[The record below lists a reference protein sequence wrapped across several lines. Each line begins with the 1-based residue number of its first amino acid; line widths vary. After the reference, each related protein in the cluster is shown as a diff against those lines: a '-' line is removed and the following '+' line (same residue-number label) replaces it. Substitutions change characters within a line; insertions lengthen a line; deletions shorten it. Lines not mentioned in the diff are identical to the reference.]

1 MIRHSALATVLA
13 AASVA
18 TAAAQAPAPVIQAR
32 VRLLAFTPE
41 LKTPEAY
48 AHDPTA
54 AADIPGVKIEI
65 KSYLNDESY
74 LVPTR
79 SKKVVFTSK
88 PDHASMGRQGELI
101 GEASLPTTGNSA
113 IMVFLPGKPGDKA
126 ANLVMAVDDSKRS
139 FPPGSFHITNISP
152 QVVRLKLE
160 KSQYD
165 FTPGKTLLISDPPI
179 GEHHQSGMEA
189 FVQKGN
195 AWSPIASGFWP
206 IPKTGRN
213 LALIYQNPATGRVS
227 LRGFDD
233 VTPTDAEAP
242 GATSAPTTS
251 ATPLKP

>member
-1 MIRHSALATVLA
+1 MIRHSALAAALA
-13 AASVA
+13 AASVSIA
-18 TAAAQAPAPVIQAR
+18 TAQAPPPVIQAK

-41 LKTPEAY
+41 IKAPEAY

-54 AADIPGVKIEI
+54 APDISGVKIEI
-65 KSYLNDESY
+65 KSYLNHESY
-74 LVPTR
+74 LVATR
-79 SKKVVFTSK
+79 SKKVVFTTK
-88 PDHASMGRQGELI
+88 PDHASIGRQGELI

-113 IMVFLPGKPGDKA
+113 IFVFLPGKPGDKA
-126 ANLVMAVDDSKRS
+126 TNLVMAVDDSKRS

-160 KSQYD
+160 NTQYD
-165 FTPGKTLLISDPPI
+165 FTPGKTLLISNPPI

-195 AWSPIASGFWP
+195 TWSPIASGFWP

-233 VTPTDAEAP
+233 VPPSDSPAQGTV
-242 GATSAPTTS
+242 SAPTQS
-251 ATPLKP
+251 NP